1 MSSGSCREGDGYDR
15 PVNVPRLSTNAN
27 NVDADVSLG
36 RADLTVD
43 EARKRILQGI
53 RPLNAVDVSLA
64 KALGRIL
71 AGDVVASFDVPPFA
85 NAAMDGYALVADTS
99 RSTYRIVGEV
109 AAGHPATEAIE
120 PDTAVQIMTGAPV
133 PAGADAV
140 VRFEETGVAPDD
152 PGTLVVHRQV
162 RPGQNIRLAGEDIRA
177 GARALESGTRL
188 LPASIGVLAS
198 LGLDRVPVHRAPRV
212 AILATGDEVVAT
224 GTPLAP
230 GQVYDANSALLVA
243 LVQQAGGEPVPLGA
257 VGDDAAAIRE
267 RLVAAGDADL
277 ILTAGGVSV
286 GDYDLV
292 KDVLAAVGTIAF
304 WSVRIR
310 PGRPLAF
317 GHIQGRPLIGLP
329 GNPVAAAVAFVQF
342 ARPLILTM
350 LGRIDTELATV
361 SARLH
366 DRIEN
371 RDGRRQ
377 FVRVRLGHD
386 ASGYTASL
394 AGAQGS
400 GMLSTLA
407 HADGLLVVP
416 EDCPVAEPD
425 MMFAV
430 QVFEGA
436 TVVQHRGKGSP

>member
-1 MSSGSCREGDGYDR
+1 M
-15 PVNVPRLSTNAN
+15 PVNVPPPRTNAKN
-27 NVDADVSLG
+27 LRMDVSPG
-36 RADLTVD
+36 RTELTVD
-43 EARKRILQGI
+43 EARERILQRI
-53 RPLNAVDVSLA
+53 RPLDAVDVSLA
-64 KALGRIL
+64 DALGRVL
-71 AGDVVASFDVPPFA
+71 ARNVIASMDVPPFA
-85 NAAMDGYALVADTS
+85 NAAMDGYALIAS
-99 RSTYRIVGEV
+99 ELRQAYRIEGEV
-109 AAGHPATEAIE
+109 AAGRMMTRKIE
-120 PDTAVQIMTGAPV
+120 PGSAVRIMTGAPV
-133 PAGADAV
+133 PPGADAV
-140 VRFEETGVAPDD
+140 VRFEEAALAPDD
-152 PGTLVVHRQV
+152 PGTLLIR
-162 RPGQNIRLAGEDIRA
+162 RPVQAGQNIRPAGEDIRA
-177 GARALESGTRL
+177 GTRALVAGTRL
-188 LPASIGVLAS
+188 SPASLGVLAS
-198 LGLDRVPVHRAPRV
+198 LGVSRPPIHRAPRV
-212 AILATGDEVVAT
+212 AILATGDEVIAP
-224 GTPLAP
+224 GNPLAP
-230 GQVYDANSALLVA
+230 GQIYDANTAMLTA
-243 LVQQAGGEPVPLGA
+243 LVLQAGGEPVSLGA
-257 VGDDAAAIRE
+257 VGDNATDIRN
-267 RLVAAGDADL
+267 RLELMADADL

-292 KDVLAAVGTIAF
+292 KEVLHEVGSVDF

-317 GHIQGRPLIGLP
+317 GYVQGRPLIGLP
-329 GNPVAAAVAFVQF
+329 GNPVAAAVAFLQF

-371 RDGRRQ
+371 RDGRRH

-386 ASGYTASL
+386 ASGYIASL

-430 QVFEGA
+430 QDFEGA